1 MTNKNELDLGR
12 KPEFHCSDTGDK
24 KKNYLNGCEIVKC

>member
-1 MTNKNELDLGR
+1 MTNKNELDLGK

-24 KKNYLNGCEIVKC
+24 KKKLIK

>member
-1 MTNKNELDLGR
+1 MTNKNELDLGK

-24 KKNYLNGCEIVKC
+24 KNYLNSCEIVKC